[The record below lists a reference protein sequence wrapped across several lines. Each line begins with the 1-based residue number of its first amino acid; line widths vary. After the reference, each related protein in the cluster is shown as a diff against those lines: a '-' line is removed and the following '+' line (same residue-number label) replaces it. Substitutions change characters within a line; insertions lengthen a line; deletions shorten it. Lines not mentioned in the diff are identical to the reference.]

1 MCASLFPLVERATH
15 TVLKLMEWRDYSVRL
30 FPCWPLKLTLF
41 FLFTGGV
48 DRKPNLSASRPAS
61 RKISLPAP
69 KVSTTTTTTAGGGGH
84 KNSLNNAASTTPLR
98 GQQWAIFSSKNTFCR
113 AGHTRQSDTV
123 FYCHK
128 PLYRHFML
136 TPQGKHVSDFNV
148 SQKP

>member
-15 TVLKLMEWRDYSVRL
+15 TGMKLMECRDYSVRL

-69 KVSTTTTTTAGGGGH
+69 KVSTTTTTAGGGGH

-113 AGHTRQSDTV
+113 AGHTRQTV
-123 FYCHK
+123 ATIWHGF
-128 PLYRHFML
+128 LL
-136 TPQGKHVSDFNV
+136 PQTIVSALHVDSAGQTCFGF
-148 SQKP
+148 